1 MRRITTVF
9 GNKEFETIA
18 AYCKRKRISL
28 YALAKAAI
36 REYVQRHSCPLN
48 ARPRQARPVPCRRQ
62 GKARAGV
69 HSTFHRELGTSGEGV

>member
-1 MRRITTVF
+1 MHRITTVF

-36 REYVQRHSCPLN
+36 REYVQRHS
-48 ARPRQARPVPCRRQ
+48 
-62 GKARAGV
+62 
-69 HSTFHRELGTSGEGV
+69 